1 MLLFLEAIHMLYLL
15 LAWYGNAGTR
25 LFDAVGTINQYQL
38 GLKEGQ
44 SIYRQLTQDCN
55 DAEVTRRRWAIDRI
69 DRIES
74 RWRDEFF
81 RPKAQVAWLSILK
94 QQEAGWVSA
103 VQARRPSARFFHA
116 QWLVATA
123 GRPLQENPL
132 R

>member
-1 MLLFLEAIHMLYLL
+1 MVLFLEAIHMLYLL

-55 DAEVTRRRWAIDRI
+55 DDEVTRRRWAIDRI

-74 RWRDEFF
+74 WWRDEFF
-81 RPKAQVAWLSILK
+81 RPKA
-94 QQEAGWVSA
+94 
-103 VQARRPSARFFHA
+103 
-116 QWLVATA
+116 
-123 GRPLQENPL
+123 
-132 R
+132 

>member
-1 MLLFLEAIHMLYLL
+1 MLFLEAIHMLYLL

-55 DAEVTRRRWAIDRI
+55 GDEVTRRRWAIDRI

-74 RWRDEFF
+74 WWRDEFF
-81 RPKAQVAWLSILK
+81 RPKAYFAWLSIFK
-94 QQEAGWVSA
+94 QQEAGWV
-103 VQARRPSARFFHA
+103 
-116 QWLVATA
+116 
-123 GRPLQENPL
+123 
-132 R
+132 

>member
-1 MLLFLEAIHMLYLL
+1 MFLEAIHMLYLL

-38 GLKEGQ
+38 GLKDGQ
-44 SIYRQLTQDCN
+44 LIYRQLTQDCN
-55 DAEVTRRRWAIDRI
+55 DDEVTQRRWAIGRI

-74 RWRDEFF
+74 WWRDEFF

-94 QQEAGWVSA
+94 QQEAAWVSA
-103 VQARRPSARFFHA
+103 VQARRPLARFFHA

>member
-1 MLLFLEAIHMLYLL
+1 MFLEAIHMLYLL
-15 LAWYGNAGTR
+15 LARYGNAGTR

-38 GLKEGQ
+38 GLKDGQ
-44 SIYRQLTQDCN
+44 LIDRQLTQDCN
-55 DAEVTRRRWAIDRI
+55 DDEVTQRRWAIDRI
-69 DRIES
+69 ES
-74 RWRDEFF
+74 RRRDEFF
-81 RPKAQVAWLSILK
+81 RPKPHFAWLSILK

>member
-1 MLLFLEAIHMLYLL
+1 MFLVAIHMLYLL
-15 LAWYGNAGTR
+15 VARYGNAGT
-25 LFDAVGTINQYQL
+25 LFFDAVGTIKRYQL
-38 GLKEGQ
+38 GQKAGQ
-44 SIYRQLTQDCN
+44 FIYWQLTKDCN
-55 DAEVTRRRWAIDRI
+55 DDEVNRRRWAIDRI

-74 RWRDEFF
+74 RWCDEFF

-103 VQARRPSARFFHA
+103 VQARRPFARFFHA

-123 GRPLQENPL
+123 GRPLQENLL